1 MPLKI
6 LLVEDHTDTADVV
19 ARLVTRWGHLIDVA
33 ASLHDARQLTAAPD
47 CSKYDLLL
55 CDIGLPDGSGG
66 ELMRELAA
74 RCGTRGVAL
83 TGFGMPDDIDE
94 ARSAGFAD
102 HLLKPVPAQTLKDL
116 IDREVA
122 RKATQG

>member
-6 LLVEDHTDTADVV
+6 LLVEDHADTADVV
-19 ARLVTRWGHLIDVA
+19 ARLMTRWGHLVDVA
-33 ASLHDARQLTAAPD
+33 TTLHDARQLTTAPD
-47 CSKYDLLL
+47 CAEYDLLL

-74 RCGTRGVAL
+74 RCGTRGIAL

-94 ARSAGFAD
+94 ARNAGFAD
-102 HLLKPVPAQTLKDL
+102 HLLKPIPAQTLKEL

-122 RKATQG
+122 RKTSAQ

>member
-6 LLVEDHTDTADVV
+6 LLVEDHADTADVV
-19 ARLVTRWGHLIDVA
+19 ARLVTRWGHMVDVA
-33 ASLHDARQLTAAPD
+33 ATLQHARELTATPD
-47 CSKYDLLL
+47 CAEYDLLL

-83 TGFGMPDDIDE
+83 TGFGMPDDIAE

-102 HLLKPVPAQTLKDL
+102 HLLKPIPAQTLKAL

-122 RKATQG
+122 RKASAQ